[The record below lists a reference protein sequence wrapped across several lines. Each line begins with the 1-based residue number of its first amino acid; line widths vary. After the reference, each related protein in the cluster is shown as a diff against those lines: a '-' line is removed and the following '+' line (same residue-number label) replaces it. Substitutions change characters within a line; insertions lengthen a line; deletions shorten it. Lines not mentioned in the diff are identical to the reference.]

1 MRSPEALKPRETHRT
16 PNWPGAELSME
27 TIRAYL
33 ADLSGRGRR
42 KGTVQMYSAK
52 LRALYD
58 YLPPDKQISRGT
70 LAAWRAFLLEAGYSP
85 STVNTHLSA
94 ANGLMEYMGRRDL
107 QLVGQLEADK
117 GLQPELSRVEYLRLL
132 QAARIL
138 EKERTYLLVK
148 IFALAGIRVGELPQ
162 VTVERVRA
170 GRLPVRTGGER
181 RYVPLPACLQGE
193 LLDYA
198 RRQGLTAGPVF
209 CTRNGKG
216 MSRTQVTEEIQT
228 LCHDARVEEEKGT
241 PRCLRK
247 LCVAT
252 QESIRANLELLAEQ
266 TYDRL
271 LEKESLTAGWSDCYK
286 GGEELCTVEFL
297 WRGRFNAWPGSR
309 RRPDRGIMEGI
320 EAP

>member
-1 MRSPEALKPRETHRT
+1 M
-16 PNWPGAELSME
+16 
-27 TIRAYL
+27 
-33 ADLSGRGRR
+33 
-42 KGTVQMYSAK
+42 
-52 LRALYD
+52 
-58 YLPPDKQISRGT
+58 
-70 LAAWRAFLLEAGYSP
+70 
-85 STVNTHLSA
+85 NTHLSA

-162 VTVERVRA
+162 VTVEAGA
-170 GRLPVRTGGER
+170 GRAPAGPYR
-181 RYVPLPACLQGE
+181 RGAAVPSPLPACLARGNCWTTP
-193 LLDYA
+193 

-247 LCVAT
+247 LYLAT
-252 QESIRANLELLAEQ
+252 QAEVERGVRLLAEQ
-266 TYDRL
+266 SYERMLDTEQL
-271 LEKESLTAGWSDCYK
+271 AAGW
-286 GGEELCTVEFL
+286 
-297 WRGRFNAWPGSR
+297 A
-309 RRPDRGIMEGI
+309 EGTGHSI
-320 EAP
+320 HKDVYI

>member
-1 MRSPEALKPRETHRT
+1 
-16 PNWPGAELSME
+16 ME

-247 LCVAT
+247 LYLAT
-252 QESIRANLELLAEQ
+252 RAEVERGVRLLAEQ
-266 TYDRL
+266 SYERMLDTEQL
-271 LEKESLTAGWSDCYK
+271 AAGW
-286 GGEELCTVEFL
+286 
-297 WRGRFNAWPGSR
+297 A
-309 RRPDRGIMEGI
+309 EGTGHSI
-320 EAP
+320 HKDVYI

>member
-209 CTRNGKG
+209 CGSCIWLPRRRWSAACACWRSSPTSGCWTRSSWPPGG
-216 MSRTQVTEEIQT
+216 RREPVI
-228 LCHDARVEEEKGT
+228 
-241 PRCLRK
+241 P
-247 LCVAT
+247 
-252 QESIRANLELLAEQ
+252 SIRMF
-266 TYDRL
+266 TYKIT
-271 LEKESLTAGWSDCYK
+271 E
-286 GGEELCTVEFL
+286 
-297 WRGRFNAWPGSR
+297 
-309 RRPDRGIMEGI
+309 I
-320 EAP
+320 

>member
-1 MRSPEALKPRETHRT
+1 M
-16 PNWPGAELSME
+16 
-27 TIRAYL
+27 
-33 ADLSGRGRR
+33 
-42 KGTVQMYSAK
+42 
-52 LRALYD
+52 
-58 YLPPDKQISRGT
+58 
-70 LAAWRAFLLEAGYSP
+70 
-85 STVNTHLSA
+85 NTHLSA

-162 VTVERVRA
+162 VTVERVPA
-170 GRLPVRTGGER
+170 GRLPVRTGG
-181 RYVPLPACLQGE
+181 ACLQGE

-247 LCVAT
+247 LYLAT
-252 QESIRANLELLAEQ
+252 QAEVERGVRLLAEQ
-266 TYDRL
+266 SYERMLDTEQL
-271 LEKESLTAGWSDCYK
+271 AAGW
-286 GGEELCTVEFL
+286 
-297 WRGRFNAWPGSR
+297 A
-309 RRPDRGIMEGI
+309 EGTGHSI
-320 EAP
+320 HKDVYI

>member
-16 PNWPGAELSME
+16 PDWPGAELSME

-58 YLPPDKQISRGT
+58 LPPDKQISRGT

-247 LCVAT
+247 LYLAT
-252 QESIRANLELLAEQ
+252 QAEVERGVRLLAEQ
-266 TYDRL
+266 SYERMLDTEQL
-271 LEKESLTAGWSDCYK
+271 AAGW
-286 GGEELCTVEFL
+286 
-297 WRGRFNAWPGSR
+297 A
-309 RRPDRGIMEGI
+309 EGTGHSI
-320 EAP
+320 HKDVYI

>member
-42 KGTVQMYSAK
+42 KGTVQMYSAQ

-170 GRLPVRTGGER
+170 GRLPVRTGGGDA
-181 RYVPLPACLQGE
+181 PAP
-193 LLDYA
+193 A
-198 RRQGLTAGPVF
+198 RLSPEGAAGLRPAAGPD
-209 CTRNGKG
+209 GG
-216 MSRTQVTEEIQT
+216 
-228 LCHDARVEEEKGT
+228 
-241 PRCLRK
+241 
-247 LCVAT
+247 
-252 QESIRANLELLAEQ
+252 
-266 TYDRL
+266 
-271 LEKESLTAGWSDCYK
+271 AGVLHPERERHEPDPGD
-286 GGEELCTVEFL
+286 GGD
-297 WRGRFNAWPGSR
+297 
-309 RRPDRGIMEGI
+309 PD
-320 EAP
+320 PVS

>member
-16 PNWPGAELSME
+16 PDWPGAELSME

-148 IFALAGIRVGELPQ
+148 IFALAGIRVGELPAGPY
-162 VTVERVRA
+162 RRGAAVRPVARLSA
-170 GRLPVRTGGER
+170 GG
-181 RYVPLPACLQGE
+181 
-193 LLDYA
+193 
-198 RRQGLTAGPVF
+198 TAGLRPAAGPDGGAGVLHPERERHEPDPGDGGDPDPV
-209 CTRNGKG
+209 
-216 MSRTQVTEEIQT
+216 S
-228 LCHDARVEEEKGT
+228 
-241 PRCLRK
+241 
-247 LCVAT
+247 
-252 QESIRANLELLAEQ
+252 
-266 TYDRL
+266 
-271 LEKESLTAGWSDCYK
+271 
-286 GGEELCTVEFL
+286 
-297 WRGRFNAWPGSR
+297 
-309 RRPDRGIMEGI
+309 
-320 EAP
+320 

>member
-148 IFALAGIRVGELPQ
+148 IFALAGIRVVQSFANED
-162 VTVERVRA
+162 VERKKFRRSNENFLQSKDNNYHCM
-170 GRLPVRTGGER
+170 GSFMGGN
-181 RYVPLPACLQGE
+181 L
-193 LLDYA
+193 
-198 RRQGLTAGPVF
+198 F
-209 CTRNGKG
+209 
-216 MSRTQVTEEIQT
+216 SRE
-228 LCHDARVEEEKGT
+228 
-241 PRCLRK
+241 
-247 LCVAT
+247 
-252 QESIRANLELLAEQ
+252 
-266 TYDRL
+266 
-271 LEKESLTAGWSDCYK
+271 
-286 GGEELCTVEFL
+286 
-297 WRGRFNAWPGSR
+297 
-309 RRPDRGIMEGI
+309 
-320 EAP
+320 

>member
-16 PNWPGAELSME
+16 PDWPGAELSME

-94 ANGLMEYMGRRDL
+94 ANGLMEYMGR
-107 QLVGQLEADK
+107 
-117 GLQPELSRVEYLRLL
+117 
-132 QAARIL
+132 L

-247 LCVAT
+247 LYLAT
-252 QESIRANLELLAEQ
+252 RAEVERGVRLLAEQ
-266 TYDRL
+266 SYERMLDTEQL
-271 LEKESLTAGWSDCYK
+271 AAGW
-286 GGEELCTVEFL
+286 
-297 WRGRFNAWPGSR
+297 A
-309 RRPDRGIMEGI
+309 EGTGHSI
-320 EAP
+320 HKDVYI

>member
-16 PNWPGAELSME
+16 PDWPGAELSME

-170 GRLPVRTGGER
+170 GRLRGAAVRPVARLSAGG
-181 RYVPLPACLQGE
+181 
-193 LLDYA
+193 
-198 RRQGLTAGPVF
+198 TAGLRPAAGPDGGAGVLHPERERHEPDPGDGGDPDPV
-209 CTRNGKG
+209 
-216 MSRTQVTEEIQT
+216 S
-228 LCHDARVEEEKGT
+228 
-241 PRCLRK
+241 
-247 LCVAT
+247 
-252 QESIRANLELLAEQ
+252 
-266 TYDRL
+266 
-271 LEKESLTAGWSDCYK
+271 
-286 GGEELCTVEFL
+286 
-297 WRGRFNAWPGSR
+297 
-309 RRPDRGIMEGI
+309 
-320 EAP
+320 

>member
-16 PNWPGAELSME
+16 PDWPGAELSME

-117 GLQPELSRVEYLRLL
+117 
-132 QAARIL
+132 
-138 EKERTYLLVK
+138 
-148 IFALAGIRVGELPQ
+148 
-162 VTVERVRA
+162 VRA

-247 LCVAT
+247 LYLAT
-252 QESIRANLELLAEQ
+252 RAEVERGVRLLAEQ
-266 TYDRL
+266 SYERMLDTEQL
-271 LEKESLTAGWSDCYK
+271 AAGW
-286 GGEELCTVEFL
+286 
-297 WRGRFNAWPGSR
+297 A
-309 RRPDRGIMEGI
+309 EGTGHSI
-320 EAP
+320 HKDVYI

>member
-16 PNWPGAELSME
+16 PDWPGAELSME

-70 LAAWRAFLLEAGYSP
+70 LAAWRAFL
-85 STVNTHLSA
+85 
-94 ANGLMEYMGRRDL
+94 
-107 QLVGQLEADK
+107 
-117 GLQPELSRVEYLRLL
+117 
-132 QAARIL
+132 
-138 EKERTYLLVK
+138 
-148 IFALAGIRVGELPQ
+148 LPQ

-247 LCVAT
+247 LYLAT
-252 QESIRANLELLAEQ
+252 RAEVERGVRLLAEQ
-266 TYDRL
+266 SYERMLDTEQL
-271 LEKESLTAGWSDCYK
+271 AAGW
-286 GGEELCTVEFL
+286 
-297 WRGRFNAWPGSR
+297 A
-309 RRPDRGIMEGI
+309 EGTGHSI
-320 EAP
+320 HKDVYI

>member
-216 MSRTQVTEEIQT
+216 MSRT
-228 LCHDARVEEEKGT
+228 
-241 PRCLRK
+241 
-247 LCVAT
+247 
-252 QESIRANLELLAEQ
+252 
-266 TYDRL
+266 
-271 LEKESLTAGWSDCYK
+271 
-286 GGEELCTVEFL
+286 
-297 WRGRFNAWPGSR
+297 
-309 RRPDRGIMEGI
+309 
-320 EAP
+320 

>member
-1 MRSPEALKPRETHRT
+1 MCEFFNRWVNRRQD
-16 PNWPGAELSME
+16 
-27 TIRAYL
+27 AYGEHGERF
-33 ADLSGRGRR
+33 A
-42 KGTVQMYSAK
+42 VEI
-52 LRALYD
+52 LRAIRERVPEDFVVGIRLGGFE
-58 YLPPDKQISRGT
+58 PR
-70 LAAWRAFLLEAGYSP
+70 LEDGIR
-85 STVNTHLSA
+85 H
-94 ANGLMEYMGRRDL
+94 
-107 QLVGQLEADK
+107 
-117 GLQPELSRVEYLRLL
+117 
-132 QAARIL
+132 ARIL

-247 LCVAT
+247 LYLAT
-252 QESIRANLELLAEQ
+252 QAEVERGVRLLAEQ
-266 TYDRL
+266 SYERMLDTEQL
-271 LEKESLTAGWSDCYK
+271 AAGW
-286 GGEELCTVEFL
+286 
-297 WRGRFNAWPGSR
+297 A
-309 RRPDRGIMEGI
+309 EGTGHSI
-320 EAP
+320 HKDVYI

>member
-16 PNWPGAELSME
+16 PDWPGAELSME

-42 KGTVQMYSAK
+42 KARCRCTVPSCGPSMTTCP
-52 LRALYD
+52 RT
-58 YLPPDKQISRGT
+58 SRSPGERW
-70 LAAWRAFLLEAGYSP
+70 LLGRHFLHWAGVLF

-132 QAARIL
+132 QAARML
-138 EKERTYLLVK
+138 GKERTCLLVK

-170 GRLPVRTGGER
+170 GRLPVRTGRER
-181 RYVPLPACLQGE
+181 RYVPVPACLQGE

-216 MSRTQVTEEIQT
+216 MSRTQV
-228 LCHDARVEEEKGT
+228 
-241 PRCLRK
+241 
-247 LCVAT
+247 
-252 QESIRANLELLAEQ
+252 LE
-266 TYDRL
+266 R
-271 LEKESLTAGWSDCYK
+271 SGPVS
-286 GGEELCTVEFL
+286 
-297 WRGRFNAWPGSR
+297 
-309 RRPDRGIMEGI
+309 
-320 EAP
+320 

>member
-162 VTVERVRA
+162 VTV
-170 GRLPVRTGGER
+170 
-181 RYVPLPACLQGE
+181 
-193 LLDYA
+193 
-198 RRQGLTAGPVF
+198 AGPCRSVPAGSGG
-209 CTRNGKG
+209 T
-216 MSRTQVTEEIQT
+216 SRCPPVCRGSCWT
-228 LCHDARVEEEKGT
+228 T
-241 PRCLRK
+241 PGG
-247 LCVAT
+247 
-252 QESIRANLELLAEQ
+252 RA
-266 TYDRL
+266 
-271 LEKESLTAGWSDCYK
+271 
-286 GGEELCTVEFL
+286 
-297 WRGRFNAWPGSR
+297 
-309 RRPDRGIMEGI
+309 
-320 EAP
+320 

>member
-16 PNWPGAELSME
+16 PDWPGAELSME

-148 IFALAGIRVGELPQ
+148 IFALAGIRVGYFILAAGGRPVETSQELLRIRRQLYVGDQ
-162 VTVERVRA
+162 VTMEIWRD
-170 GRLPVRTGGER
+170 GER
-181 RYVPLPACLQGE
+181 MEVT
-193 LLDYA
+193 
-198 RRQGLTAGPVF
+198 LTLNDPV
-209 CTRNGKG
+209 
-216 MSRTQVTEEIQT
+216 E
-228 LCHDARVEEEKGT
+228 
-241 PRCLRK
+241 
-247 LCVAT
+247 
-252 QESIRANLELLAEQ
+252 
-266 TYDRL
+266 
-271 LEKESLTAGWSDCYK
+271 
-286 GGEELCTVEFL
+286 
-297 WRGRFNAWPGSR
+297 
-309 RRPDRGIMEGI
+309 
-320 EAP
+320 

>member
-16 PNWPGAELSME
+16 PDWPGAELSME
-27 TIRAYL
+27 TIWAYL

-247 LCVAT
+247 LYLAT
-252 QESIRANLELLAEQ
+252 QAEVERGVRLLAEQ
-266 TYDRL
+266 SYERMLDTEQL
-271 LEKESLTAGWSDCYK
+271 AAGW
-286 GGEELCTVEFL
+286 
-297 WRGRFNAWPGSR
+297 A
-309 RRPDRGIMEGI
+309 EGTGHSI
-320 EAP
+320 HKDVYI

>member
-170 GRLPVRTGGER
+170 GRLPVRTVARLSAGGAAGLR
-181 RYVPLPACLQGE
+181 PA
-193 LLDYA
+193 
-198 RRQGLTAGPVF
+198 AGPD
-209 CTRNGKG
+209 GG
-216 MSRTQVTEEIQT
+216 
-228 LCHDARVEEEKGT
+228 
-241 PRCLRK
+241 
-247 LCVAT
+247 
-252 QESIRANLELLAEQ
+252 
-266 TYDRL
+266 
-271 LEKESLTAGWSDCYK
+271 AGVLHPERERHEPDPGD
-286 GGEELCTVEFL
+286 GGD
-297 WRGRFNAWPGSR
+297 
-309 RRPDRGIMEGI
+309 PD
-320 EAP
+320 PVS

>member
-16 PNWPGAELSME
+16 PDWPGAELSME

-181 RYVPLPACLQGE
+181 GGPAPPGGGDAPAPARLPPEGA
-193 LLDYA
+193 A
-198 RRQGLTAGPVF
+198 GLRPAAGPD
-209 CTRNGKG
+209 GG
-216 MSRTQVTEEIQT
+216 
-228 LCHDARVEEEKGT
+228 
-241 PRCLRK
+241 
-247 LCVAT
+247 
-252 QESIRANLELLAEQ
+252 
-266 TYDRL
+266 
-271 LEKESLTAGWSDCYK
+271 AGVLHPERERHEPD
-286 GGEELCTVEFL
+286 
-297 WRGRFNAWPGSR
+297 PG
-309 RRPDRGIMEGI
+309 DRGD
-320 EAP
+320 PDPVS

>member
-16 PNWPGAELSME
+16 PDWPGAELSME

-107 QLVGQLEADK
+107 QL
-117 GLQPELSRVEYLRLL
+117 VEYLRLL

-247 LCVAT
+247 LYLAT
-252 QESIRANLELLAEQ
+252 QAEVERGVRLLAEQ
-266 TYDRL
+266 SYERMLDTEQL
-271 LEKESLTAGWSDCYK
+271 AAGW
-286 GGEELCTVEFL
+286 
-297 WRGRFNAWPGSR
+297 A
-309 RRPDRGIMEGI
+309 EGTGHSI
-320 EAP
+320 HKDVYI